1 MRVLML
7 SWEYPPHVVGGLGK
21 HVAEI
26 VPALADLGVEIH
38 LLTPRWTGGDA
49 IETVQGMNVYR
60 LDPPPIGSG
69 NFYDAAQK
77 TNDIIKEKA
86 QSLFETLGGFDLIH
100 VHDWLMAFAGFSL
113 KKDFKTPLLST
124 IHATERGRNRGQ
136 LNNDMQRAINNTE
149 WQLTY
154 ESWRVICCSH
164 FMAQEVRE
172 YFNAPA
178 DKIDVIPN
186 GIVTT
191 QFDKLEGSDLSS
203 FRSRFAGTA
212 EKIVFYVG
220 RLVYEKG
227 LHVLIDSVPHILRQC
242 PEAKFVITGTGGM
255 FDSLQRQADALGVS
269 AKVYLTGFVS
279 DEDRNR
285 LFKIADCAV
294 FPSLY
299 EPFGIVALEAMAA
312 KTPVVVTE
320 TGGLKEVVEHG
331 ETGITVYP
339 GNAESLAWG
348 IVHTLQY
355 PEWSKAR
362 VTNAYQH
369 VASEYNWH
377 HIATQTRQTYEQIK
391 NERARVKW

>member
-26 VPALADLGVEIH
+26 VPALADLGVEVH
-38 LLTPRWTGGDA
+38 LMTPRWSGGDA
-49 IETVQGMNVYR
+49 IETVQGMNIYR
-60 LDPPPIGSG
+60 LEPPPIGPG
-69 NFYDAAQK
+69 TFYDAVQK

-86 QSLFETLGGFDLIH
+86 QRLFETLGGFDLIH
-100 VHDWLMAFAGFSL
+100 VHDWLMAFAGISL
-113 KKDFKTPLLST
+113 KSDFKTPLLST

-136 LNNDMQRAINNTE
+136 LYNDMQHAINKTE

-154 ESWRVICCSH
+154 ESWRVICCSY

-172 YFNAPA
+172 YFATPA
-178 DKIDVIPN
+178 DKIDVVPN

-191 QFDKLEGSDLSS
+191 QFDKLEGIDLSD
-203 FRSRFAGTA
+203 FRSGFAGTA

-227 LHVLIDSVPHILRQC
+227 LHVLIDSVPAVLRQC

-255 FDSLQRQADALGVS
+255 FDSLQRQADALGVN

-279 DEDRNR
+279 DEDRNK

-348 IVHTLQY
+348 IVHTLQH

-362 VTNAYQH
+362 VANAYQR
-369 VASEYNWH
+369 VVSEYNWR
-377 HIATQTRQTYEQIK
+377 HIATQTRQVYEQIK
-391 NERARVKW
+391 NERTRVKW